1 MSEKKKGM
9 RKNTIEF
16 FLIPLNCVTVKI
28 PPCYAGE
35 GSSLDI
41 SNLLC

>member
-28 PPCYAGE
+28 PPPCYAG
-35 GSSLDI
+35 GGKLFRYK
-41 SNLLC
+41 